1 MNGGGQGEGGRLFIY
16 GRQPI
21 LRWHCILGR
30 QTKTPQAAQLA
41 LLVHEV
47 RILVALASRCP
58 LSTAP
63 RIVINQAIDG
73 HPGSEH
79 LARALDKCIP
89 VKALVANATC
99 TIGWL
104 SGGDCDE

>member
-1 MNGGGQGEGGRLFIY
+1 MYGGGQGEGGRLFIY
-16 GRQPI
+16 AWQPI
-21 LRWHCILGR
+21 LRWHRILGR

-47 RILVALASRCP
+47 GILATLACRCP
-58 LSTAP
+58 LSAAP
-63 RIVINQAIDG
+63 RIVINQTING

-79 LARALDKCIP
+79 LARALHKCIP

-99 TIGWL
+99 TVGRL
-104 SGGDCDE
+104 SGGDYD